1 MSVLNF
7 TRGHLTPGERTPH
20 YPLNRMLGQPQGRY
34 RHFGEEKNSWPWESN
49 NRMSNDIHIVLS
61 NYIWSHP
68 HNVKTA
74 KQTETAVC
82 K

>member
-7 TRGHLTPGERTPH
+7 PRGHFTPGERTPH
-20 YPLNRMLGQPQGRY
+20 YPLKRIMGQPQGRY
-34 RHFGEEKNSWPWESN
+34 GHFGEEKKSWLWESN
-49 NRMSNDIHIVLS
+49 NRMSNDKQILLS
-61 NYIWSHP
+61 NYIWSYLY
-68 HNVKTA
+68 NVKTA